1 MRLETVLIGCLLGES
16 SAPIEIYESPP
27 SDNHGYVPGRSLNW
41 RDVIEGMHL
50 VGPMKMLAM
59 NSQALII
66 SPEKVHLRVP
76 VQAFDTQR
84 NRFKLS
90 DHLTQYF
97 GMFCQVSFEVGP
109 ISERTVADRVR
120 KERQKQHQ
128 KDVQRFRNNEW
139 VQYVVTLFGA
149 DLDEGSVQKRVTLS

>member
-1 MRLETVLIGCLLGES
+1 MLTIGYLHGES
-16 SAPIEIYESPP
+16 KAPIETLTPPPVEHSESALP
-27 SDNHGYVPGRSLNW
+27 VSLNW

-59 NSQALII
+59 NSQALVV

-97 GMFCQVSFEVGP
+97 GMFCQVTFEVGP
-109 ISERTVADRVR
+109 LSETTVADRVR
-120 KERQKQHQ
+120 QEREKEQAALVH
-128 KDVQRFRNNEW
+128 RFRQNEW
-139 VQYVVTLFGA
+139 VNYVVTLFQA